1 MDVAIMDCD
10 DRGPCYF
17 DNIPEEIISKILR
30 WLPVKDLCN
39 AILVCKHWRTL
50 GEDPVLWKKYL
61 LEVNYGTKLLPET
74 LKFKR
79 FSKLENLL
87 IRGFDPYNEDQMRFD
102 PSLVV
107 NSSIRKLELRLTFID
122 RNVSDFSSLVRCL
135 SSLTLIFCLMTQVNK
150 TDAKP
155 IMASDHCFTRGYNV
169 QDQLFLGTG
178 GHPNSS
184 WDN

>member
-1 MDVAIMDCD
+1 MDIIMDCD
-10 DRGPCYF
+10 SSGPCYF
-17 DNIPEEIISKILR
+17 DNIPEEIISKILS
-30 WLPVKDLCN
+30 WLSVRDLCN
-39 AILVCKHWRTL
+39 AILVCKYWRTI

-135 SSLTLIFCLMTQVNK
+135 SSLTLIFCLMTQVTRHEMSTDHSLPSHSHNNK
-150 TDAKP
+150 L
-155 IMASDHCFTRGYNV
+155 
-169 QDQLFLGTG
+169 QLHFYHSLLY
-178 GHPNSS
+178 
-184 WDN
+184 